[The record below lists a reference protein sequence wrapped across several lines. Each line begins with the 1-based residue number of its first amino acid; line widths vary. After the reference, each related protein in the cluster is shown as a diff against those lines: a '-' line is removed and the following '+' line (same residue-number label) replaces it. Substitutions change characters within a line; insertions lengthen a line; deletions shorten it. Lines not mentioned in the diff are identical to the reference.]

1 MIIVHGVFPLKAET
15 REEALELMRKM
26 AFRCRAEQGCISYEF
41 YVGLSDPNTL
51 LLFQEWES
59 AEALQDHFE
68 TEHIEEF
75 LRVIPEVLDGEVATR
90 RYVVRVDNNAPESSE
105 LDSEPQSEP
114 QYQQREKIIH

>member
-15 REEALELMRKM
+15 RKEALKLMRKM
-26 AFRCRAEQGCISYEF
+26 AHRCRAEQGCISYEF

-75 LRVIPEVLDGEVATR
+75 LRVIPKVLDGAVATR
-90 RYVVRVDNNAPESSE
+90 RYVVRVDSNTSDPSDLDFESQF
-105 LDSEPQSEP
+105 EPQFL
-114 QYQQREKIIH
+114 QREKIIH